1 MSKIPDHNVELKVPV
16 DESYVSVVR
25 LLVSGLGTRL
35 GLPVGEIER
44 LKDAVGESFMTVA
57 ALSGEQSGLIN
68 LKWNQNAERVSV
80 RISDPSGRH
89 KEILPNAANLALLKR
104 LGGEYNAEVVDGV
117 SSLNID
123 FEISYRDNR
132 PFLFAERP
140 DGRA

>member
-1 MSKIPDHNVELKVPV
+1 MSKVNEHNVELRVPV

-25 LLVSGLGTRL
+25 LLVSGLATRL
-35 GLPVGEIER
+35 GLPVTEIEK
-44 LKDAVGESFMTVA
+44 LKDAVGESFLTVA
-57 ALSGEQSGLIN
+57 AMSEVSDGLMN
-68 LKWNQNAERVSV
+68 LRWNQNAERVNV
-80 RISDPSGRH
+80 RISDPTGKH
-89 KEILPNAANLALLKR
+89 KSNLVNAANLALLKR
-104 LGGEYNAEVVDGV
+104 LGGEYNAEVVDGI